1 MVHSGGFDGDDFE
14 AMMDKINRGG
24 VDDDVQE
31 VNPTQPFQPDAASTP
46 ATRRG
51 EDIEMQTMQ
60 HEKGGLPDDSYEEI
74 PLLGAQ
80 SQI

>member
-1 MVHSGGFDGDDFE
+1 MAHGGGFHDDDFE
-14 AMMDKINRGG
+14 AMMDKINSGG
-24 VDDDVQE
+24 DDDDVQE

-46 ATRRG
+46 AARRS
-51 EDIEMQTMQ
+51 EDIEMQTIQ
-60 HEKGGLPDDSYEEI
+60 HEKGGLPDDAYEET